1 MLYIKSSFSITVVR
15 ETLGRHNISAKKK
28 YGQNFLVDENIL
40 RKIADAGDITDGDL
54 VVEIGP
60 GLGALT
66 AALAERAGR
75 VVAVEIDSGIIPP
88 LRDNLSGYDNVE
100 IVNAD
105 FLKLDLCELISSQG
119 FKSAKIVANLP
130 YYITTPIIFAVLES
144 KADIESMVVMVQKE
158 VGDRM
163 NAKPSTKQYGAL
175 TLAVGFYADVSVVAN
190 VPPDCFYPKPDVDS
204 IVLKLELLKE
214 PRFGV
219 KDPDK
224 MFKIIKAAFAMRR
237 KTLANCLF
245 SAKEF
250 GLAKDEAINLIKK
263 IGLSENVRGEA
274 LTPEQFAILSNEL
287 KI

>member
-1 MLYIKSSFSITVVR
+1 MLYIKSSFSITAVR

-219 KDPDK
+219 KDTDK

-263 IGLSENVRGEA
+263 IGLNENIRGEA